1 MEEPEHDAYAR
12 ERKRVN
18 SEMALDD
25 PRMSEKAV
33 AADGSGGGMLSVT
46 VPGMVRTSMPTMRRQ
61 SGRHR
66 SMTS

>member
-33 AADGSGGGMLSVT
+33 AADGSGGACCL
-46 VPGMVRTSMPTMRRQ
+46 
-61 SGRHR
+61 
-66 SMTS
+66 